1 MGDPFGCQLLWATDQ
16 TPSELAALDQ
26 GLAELADRPLTELPG
41 IEVEGRSPMHRKAV
55 IGSTYVY
62 FMVYESQGVF
72 DLIDLGDFD
81 G

>member
-1 MGDPFGCQLLWATDQ
+1 MGDPVGCQLLWAAGH
-16 TPSELAALDQ
+16 TPSELAALDR
-26 GLAELADRPLTELPG
+26 GLAELADCPLTELPG
-41 IEVEGRSPMHRKAV
+41 IEVESRPPIHRKAV

-72 DLIDLGDFD
+72 DLIDLKDFD